1 VSAETPFPDPGLQ
14 PSRNCTCLNVTNTYK
29 QGGANCKSLEPKGVH
44 KGKAWCYVKKGSCSD
59 AVQGR
64 YGTFSYMVCEPY
76 WNRRDMG
83 YKSDGTSGGSTANT
97 PASAANA
104 PTKATRSVARPRPGT
119 TAGMKV
125 RCTCSNVKNAH
136 GQGDASCKAKEKG
149 KPWCYVKK
157 NSCSERSQASLCE
170 GGCFDNQESMGMGG
184 ESQTRLRHDQ
194 SP

>member
-1 VSAETPFPDPGLQ
+1 M
-14 PSRNCTCLNVTNTYK
+14 NVTNTYK
-29 QGGANCKSLEPKGVH
+29 QGGANCKSLEPKGRH

-64 YGTFSYMVCEPY
+64 YGTYSYMVCEPY

-157 NSCSERSQASLCE
+157 NSCSDGVNGIFWDRIMWNRKYDRSFEACKPYYNRKDLGYSANDRSKPQLGNPARRS
-170 GGCFDNQESMGMGG
+170 S
-184 ESQTRLRHDQ
+184 R
-194 SP
+194 